1 MLTLVLGIVV
11 AVTLVHHLAQGIGCG
26 GQQIEACAVAVDG
39 PVEDVKRII
48 FCVLGI
54 AEIIVQRD
62 IPLLQTIGIAGVS
75 TELQVVGLLVEVVV
89 AQIAWRGAV
98 GIAKVAQVEHA

>member
-1 MLTLVLGIVV
+1 MLTLVLGVVV

-26 GQQIEACAVAVDG
+26 GQQVVARAVTVDR
-39 PVEDVKRII
+39 PVEDVERIV

-54 AEIIVQRD
+54 PEIIIQCD
-62 IPLLQTIGIAGVS
+62 IPLLQTIGITGVS